1 MFQFPLPPPSGW
13 RRKNFIH
20 IPAKTGVGG
29 FFCPDHHQEGTANCF
44 IRCIS
49 ETTSGW
55 QTACFWPLLSQVR
68 MLFQW
73 GYLVFATGML
83 SRSQKNYSN
92 LKVRYLQVHTC
103 TQAHVH
109 SQNWISPWS
118 LSGNKMLQ
126 LSVLYNP
133 FPSAVILVGLQFQS
147 LLFCLNCG
155 FQSRYLGDKK

>member
-29 FFCPDHHQEGTANCF
+29 FFCPDCHQEGTANCF

-68 MLFQW
+68 MRFQW
-73 GYLVFATGML
+73 GYLLFATGML
-83 SRSQKNYSN
+83 SRSQKKLLKFKGQIPTGTHMYTSTCTFTKLDQSLVSIRQSNASAQCALQSISISSN
-92 LKVRYLQVHTC
+92 LGWTAVSKSAILLEL
-103 TQAHVH
+103 
-109 SQNWISPWS
+109 W
-118 LSGNKMLQ
+118 LS
-126 LSVLYNP
+126 
-133 FPSAVILVGLQFQS
+133 I
-147 LLFCLNCG
+147 
-155 FQSRYLGDKK
+155 